1 MRKKETITMHTKI
14 RIPTATVI
22 FFAVWIVIVPD
33 ITTILTALAAA
44 IHEIGHLAAAHALGV
59 SIVSFTA
66 LPFGADIHF
75 GRVQNYREELITASA
90 GAIANLAAAALLL
103 PFKNDHPWIN
113 FFICANT
120 ALAAINMLPIKTL
133 DGGGVLKST
142 LLMITDSDKAMKIC
156 RTVSSVF
163 LFSMWIISVYMLFS
177 ECSGFSLFA
186 LCCAV
191 FLLCFSE
198 NDQ

>member
-1 MRKKETITMHTKI
+1 MHTKI

-22 FFAVWIVIVPD
+22 FFAVWIVAVPD
-33 ITTILTALAAA
+33 ITTVLTVSAAA
-44 IHEIGHLAAAHALGV
+44 VHEIGHLAAAHVLGV
-59 SIVSFTA
+59 NVVSFTA
-66 LPFGADIHF
+66 LPFGADIRF

-90 GAIANLAAAALLL
+90 GAIANLTVAALLL
-103 PFKNDHPWIN
+103 PMRKQHPWIN

-120 ALAAINMLPIKTL
+120 ALAVINMLPVKTF
-133 DGGGVLKST
+133 DGGGVLKSI
-142 LLMITDSDKAMKIC
+142 LLMITDSNTAVKIF
-156 RTVSSVF
+156 RAVSSVF

-191 FLLCFSE
+191 FLSCFSE
-198 NDQ
+198 NDR